1 MDGNKQKHL
10 ELIQGVINR
19 LAGNLFY
26 LKGWAITLITGLF
39 ALSSKDMNPSYM
51 LIAYFLVIIF
61 WGLDAYFLS
70 KERQFRALYNDVRL
84 LDEKKIDFSMDISK
98 YVGKRKYGLPA
109 SIFSNTLLGFYG
121 SLALVMILIKIFN

>member
-10 ELIQGVINR
+10 ELIQGIINR

-39 ALSSKDMNPSYM
+39 ALSSKDMNTSYM

-61 WGLDAYFLS
+61 WGLDAYFLC
-70 KERQFRALYNDVRL
+70 KERQFRALYNDVRVL
-84 LDEKKIDFSMDISK
+84 EESKINFSMDISK
-98 YVGKRKYGLPA
+98 YTGQRKYSLPT
-109 SIFSNTLLGFYG
+109 SIFSHTLLGFYG
-121 SLALVMILIKIFN
+121 SLILGMILIKIF